1 MRNSSILQFTLRNL
15 GWMSVSILLALMIW
29 VAANMSSN
37 PVEQSEID
45 GVQVRVELPDGFVL
59 SRPPDTQSVTAV
71 VRATHSQMGLIL
83 PGDILV
89 TADMRNLHDP
99 GEYRIELEAE
109 VASPLHGKVLALRP
123 STLTLSIDREIEQRM
138 AIQVVVTNDPP
149 LGYTYPPDIPC
160 DQTEVVVRGSADRV
174 AAVQRVEARLNLSDD
189 LNPTTKTVNL
199 TPVQENGLRAQN
211 VDLVPATVTCTVN
224 IQAREDVFQM
234 PVLPRVKGSPPPGY
248 DFKGYSSVNPDSV
261 GLTGD
266 RNAIRS
272 LPGLV
277 RTTPID
283 LTNRTETFTAE
294 VPVDLPAGVTLVP
307 ENQLI
312 SVTVVIQPQV
322 TTRSFEDVPVEV
334 TGLDPTQYRAT
345 GLADTVTVFVSGP
358 PDKLPTLDN
367 LRVVVD
373 LTDLGAGNHQ
383 VKPEG
388 TFIGMSDTSGLTLT
402 ISPDELSVTIEALN
416 PTPTPTLTLT
426 PEPTSTPAP
435 GDTPIPTAAPTPTPT
450 S

>member
-1 MRNSSILQFTLRNL
+1 MRNVSIFQFTLRNL
-15 GWMSVSILLALMIW
+15 GWMAVSILLALMIW
-29 VAANMSSN
+29 IAANMASN
-37 PVEQSEID
+37 PVEQGEINS
-45 GVQVRVELPDGFVL
+45 VQVRVELPDGFVL
-59 SRPPDTQSVTAV
+59 TRSLDTQTVTAV
-71 VRATHSQMGLIL
+71 VRATRSELGLIL

-89 TADMRNLHDP
+89 TADMRSLHDP

-123 STLTLSIDREIEQRM
+123 STLTLSIDHESEQRM

-160 DQTEVVVRGSADRV
+160 DQTEVVVRGSSDRV

-199 TPVQENGLRAQN
+199 TPVQENGLRAQS
-211 VDLVPATVTCTVN
+211 VDLVPSTVTCTVN

-248 DFKGYSSVNPDSV
+248 DFTGYSSVNPDSV

-266 RNAIRS
+266 RTAIRS

-283 LTNRTETFTAE
+283 LTNRTGTFTVE

-307 ENQLI
+307 ENQMI

-322 TTRSFEDVPVEV
+322 TTRPFEDVPVEV

-358 PDKLPTLDN
+358 PDKLPERDN
-367 LRVVVD
+367 LRVIVD
-373 LTDLGAGNHQ
+373 LTGLGPGNHQ
-383 VKPEG
+383 VKPQG
-388 TFIGMSDTSGLTLT
+388 MIIGMSDTSGVTLS

-416 PTPTPTLTLT
+416 PTPTLSPTASV
-426 PEPTSTPAP
+426 EATSPPAPGQTPAP
-435 GDTPIPTAAPTPTPT
+435 TATATP
-450 S
+450 SS